1 MHRNRGLQR
10 DCELSR
16 DCELWH
22 HCGLWIMNCALS
34 VVWRVGESAV
44 VIVEFDNSL
53 WLWMLI
59 VDCAGANCDCGE
71 TSFPCTTFQENTDF
85 PSRFRTHLSSKYQ
98 HELPLTSVGLE
109 QERTA
114 WYGWTLGP
122 ILPTPTRSWAT
133 EQPTQTLGLTNINS
147 SYFNKFFE
155 GIATENMTDS
165 SLKAFL
171 PQLRTFLPMAW
182 AWSYNRVILKLQKR
196 SAVQIKIWI
205 GEQLILISQGRST
218 FTYSKFYLFLEL

>member
-1 MHRNRGLQR
+1 MSSRGSCRLHNFQIKLCRKQSAKFGCPVRYEYIFLNLTQIRNFLFL
-10 DCELSR
+10 ELCLFQKSFGQIS
-16 DCELWH
+16 H
-22 HCGLWIMNCALS
+22 
-34 VVWRVGESAV
+34 
-44 VIVEFDNSL
+44 
-53 WLWMLI
+53 
-59 VDCAGANCDCGE
+59 
-71 TSFPCTTFQENTDF
+71 FPCTTFQENTDF

-147 SYFNKFFE
+147 FYFNTFFE
-155 GIATENMTDS
+155 GIAKENMTSS

-182 AWSYNRVILKLQKR
+182 AWYSNRIILKFQKL
-196 SAVQIKIWI
+196 SAVLIKVWI
-205 GEQLILISQGRST
+205 EEQLILISQGRST